1 MSSQGVPTAGREW
14 SMSERDLPPR
24 ADNSPAAWAR
34 RNLFSSWFNSVLTAA
49 MAVVVAWVVWR
60 TVKFVFVTAEWEIVQ
75 RNLTLF
81 MVGRF
86 PRDELWRMWVSI
98 GILAA
103 TLGVVGGML
112 AATAREVAL
121 QLGRPPARRGLL
133 PLVRRF
139 WPSIALVVVLLGF
152 TRTLT
157 PTLLTAVVLAVGTAA
172 FHLGRVAPASVRG
185 RWWLVFL
192 GGLAGSVVVL
202 VAAGGIGWNQW
213 SGLHLNLFVAFA
225 GIVFAFPLGLLLA
238 LGRRSSLPAVRYVSI
253 AYIELFRGVPLITLL
268 LVAQL
273 ALGFFLPTYLDPP
286 GLVIRALIVI
296 VIFESAYIAEIVR
309 GGLQAIPRGQIE
321 AGQALGLSPAAI
333 VRRVTLP
340 QALRSVIPATVG
352 QFISLFQD
360 TSLLSTITLTEVLA
374 VSQLVTSQSDF
385 VGRGLASVTLPF
397 VAFIFWAVSYSMSK
411 ESRRLE
417 ARLGIGV
424 R

>member
-1 MSSQGVPTAGREW
+1 MSDVPASVTAW
-14 SMSERDLPPR
+14 PDPRDLPPA
-24 ADNSPAAWAR
+24 ADRSPLTWAR
-34 RNLFSSWFNSVLTAA
+34 RNLFSSAFNSVLTVLMGAL
-49 MAVVVAWVVWR
+49 VAWAVWR
-60 TVKFVFVTAEWEIVQ
+60 AVTFVFVTAEWEIVR

-86 PRDELWRMWVSI
+86 PRDQLWRMWASI
-98 GILAA
+98 TVLAV
-103 TLGVVGGML
+103 TLGLVGGML
-112 AATAREVAL
+112 ATTAREVAV
-121 QLGRPPARRGLL
+121 QLGRPAARRGIVPLL
-133 PLVRRF
+133 QRF

-152 TRTLT
+152 TRTIT
-157 PTLLTAVVLAVGTAA
+157 PTLVTLGVLAAGTVAYQVG
-172 FHLGRVAPASVRG
+172 GRVPASVRG

-192 GGLAGSVVVL
+192 AGLVASVLVL
-202 VAAGGIGWNQW
+202 VAGDGIGWNQW

-225 GIVFAFPLGLLLA
+225 GIVLAFPLGLLLA
-238 LGRRSSLPAVRYVSI
+238 LGRRSSLPVVRYVSV
-253 AYIELFRGVPLITLL
+253 AYIELFRGVPLVTLL

-273 ALGFFLPTYLDPP
+273 ALGFFLPSYVDPP

-309 GGLQAIPRGQIE
+309 GGLQAVPRGQVE
-321 AGQALGLSPAAI
+321 AAQALGLPPTAI

-385 VGRGLASVTLPF
+385 VGQGLASVTLPF